1 MSRTL
6 VALVVLVAMILL
18 GCAPKPAAPPAVQP
32 QAAAPTAPAAPPA
45 PAPAPPPSAQATPAP
60 STAPATPPPAP
71 APAAPSPSPTRPPAP
86 VAAPAP
92 APAAPATAPA
102 KKTVYVKVSQANFR
116 SAAGT
121 SGKILRVLRR
131 GSRLEVLETRNDW
144 LRVRLDDGPEGWVA
158 ESVTSDT
165 AP

>member
-6 VALVVLVAMILL
+6 VALVALAAMILL

-32 QAAAPTAPAAPPA
+32 QAAAPPAPAAPSA
-45 PAPAPPPSAQATPAP
+45 PAPAPLPSAQATPPPSAP
-60 STAPATPPPAP
+60 PATPPPAAPGAP
-71 APAAPSPSPTRPPAP
+71 APAPARPPAP

-116 SAAGT
+116 EVPGP

-131 GSRLEVLETRNDW
+131 GSRLEILETRNDW

>member
-45 PAPAPPPSAQATPAP
+45 PAPAPPPA
-60 STAPATPPPAP
+60 APATPPPSAPPATPPPAAAPAAPAPPPARPP
-71 APAAPSPSPTRPPAP
+71 APAA
-86 VAAPAP
+86 AP

-116 SAAGT
+116 EAAGT

>member
-1 MSRTL
+1 MPRTV

-18 GCAPKPAAPPAVQP
+18 GCAPKPAAPPAAQP

-45 PAPAPPPSAQATPAP
+45 PAPAPPPA
-60 STAPATPPPAP
+60 APATPPPSAPPAAPPPPAASAAP
-71 APAAPSPSPTRPPAP
+71 APAPARPPAP

-92 APAAPATAPA
+92 EPAAPA

-116 SAAGT
+116 EAAGT